1 MGAGWLQPRIDA
13 GKLRFQV
20 TIQNPATAQDAA
32 GQAYGAQWTNY
43 VTTWASIEPI
53 TGREQV
59 VAEQIYG
66 QVDVRI
72 RMRYQP
78 GINDRQQ
85 VLYTDGEGVTHNY
98 DVQSVVN
105 VSNRNRELILMC
117 IERTQVGGQA
127 ATEA

>member
-1 MGAGWLQPRIDA
+1 
-13 GKLRFQV
+13 
-20 TIQNPATAQDAA
+20 
-32 GQAYGAQWTNY
+32 
-43 VTTWASIEPI
+43 
-53 TGREQV
+53 V